1 MELSY
6 THRYI
11 FIHVY
16 RTGGQSVSKALEPY
30 SAASRGRLARVP
42 ILRRAELARLHALRH
57 HNYGHISARELRA
70 ALPAEQFGSFFKFA
84 FVRNPWSW
92 LVSVYHYV
100 RQNPDH
106 PFHSEWQSFRSFDH
120 YLDWRV
126 NTLGPELQ
134 SEFLCDEAGDLLV
147 DFVGHHETLSED
159 FARVCERIGIPCSL
173 PHKNSSA
180 HHDFRE
186 YYSPDTR
193 ALVAEAYRDD
203 IERFGYGFDE
213 QGPLAPILGAH
224 ART

>member
-42 ILRRAELARLHALRH
+42 ILRRAGLARLHALRH
-57 HNYGHISARELRA
+57 HKYGDISARELRA
-70 ALPAEQFGSFFKFA
+70 ALPAEQFDSFFKFA

-92 LVSVYHYV
+92 QVSVYHYV
-100 RQNPDH
+100 RQNRDH

-134 SEFLCDEAGDLLV
+134 SEVVGDEWG
-147 DFVGHHETLSED
+147 G
-159 FARVCERIGIPCSL
+159 L
-173 PHKNSSA
+173 PLR
-180 HHDFRE
+180 FR
-186 YYSPDTR
+186 R
-193 ALVAEAYRDD
+193 
-203 IERFGYGFDE
+203 
-213 QGPLAPILGAH
+213 
-224 ART
+224 